1 MNRSYLT
8 GIRGHLPIIGIFL
21 IGAVLRFSGLDWG
34 IASLEDFRLDGRTL
48 SIQQAGFHPD
58 ANNLTTASQSLSR
71 SIHPHYTV
79 DGEQR
84 LLSVYGPVFM
94 YLFWILGKVVSVI
107 VGFDLFDLQ
116 NPGDAN
122 WTRLVGRGLSAAAG
136 TLTILL
142 TYRIGTR
149 CYGRTAG
156 LVGAFLLAVTPLS
169 IQSSHFCTVDVLLTL
184 WITVAFLA
192 ILGVLEKG
200 EMRNYALAGGAIG
213 LGCAT
218 KLHAIQ
224 LFVPLLAAHLISLLQ
239 DDDRQGGIV
248 QTKHR
253 VKRENRKKRL
263 DLIRATLLALFDRRL
278 FVSLGAA
285 VGAFMILVPSSV
297 LRFGDYFD
305 PENFLAATTGIL
317 INVGEVMMRG
327 SLHFAGTPPYLYHLT
342 NLFPAGMGIP
352 LEIVVFCGI
361 AWAAYRRSRKD
372 LLLLSFVLFY
382 FLATG
387 RFQGKYIRY
396 FVLWMPFV
404 TLLSARFLVEMYRS
418 GRFPVRIAGIA
429 CGSLVL
435 LYTSANAVAYT
446 GIYRN
451 PDVRVEAARWV
462 AENVDAG
469 SVVLLERGHNGMRE
483 LLSPNAYDLW
493 TIDIDDHIV
502 VDQNTSGVRPNRLF
516 PSYYS
521 SALYQVYMRH
531 ADYLVLSDD
540 RLASRG
546 RLPFPTMYYDT
557 LMEGGFGYTL
567 VRKFEIVPGF
577 FGIPFDDRGA
587 DVTWRQFDHP
597 QILVFERSGE
607 ASSFDAN
614 YRSYL
619 PLVSARQAYRTFR
632 FSVEFKDIL
641 LLHGC
646 LLGEVRARVR
656 PEELIKAVDVLSG
669 RPDLLERLSDP
680 RFAVEEVDGWGI
692 DLPKFTAEVA
702 RDRREKG

>member
-21 IGAVLRFSGLDWG
+21 IGAALRFSGLDWG
-34 IASLEDFRLDGRTL
+34 IASLEDFRVDGRAL

-94 YLFWILGKVVSVI
+94 YLFWILGKVVSGI

-116 NPGDAN
+116 SPGDAN

-142 TYRIGTR
+142 TYRLGAR
-149 CYGRTAG
+149 CYSRAVG
-156 LVGAFLLAVTPLS
+156 LAGAFLLAVTPLS

-192 ILGVLEKG
+192 ILGVMEKG

-224 LFVPLLAAHLISLLQ
+224 LFVPLLAAHLISLLHG
-239 DDDRQGGIV
+239 DDRKTGLV
-248 QTKHR
+248 QTKQG
-253 VKRENRKKRL
+253 VNRENREKGPN
-263 DLIRATLLALFDRRL
+263 LIRATLLALFDRRL

-285 VGAFMILVPSSV
+285 VGVFVILVPSSV

-305 PENFLAATTGIL
+305 PENFLSATTGIL
-317 INVGEVMMRG
+317 INVGEVLMRG
-327 SLHFAGTPPYLYHLT
+327 SFHFTGTTPYLYHLT
-342 NLFPAGMGIP
+342 NLFPACMGVP
-352 LEIVVFCGI
+352 LEIAVFGGI
-361 AWAAYRRSRKD
+361 AWAAYRRRRED

-418 GRFPVRIAGIA
+418 GRFPVRVAGIA

-446 GIYRN
+446 GIYRH

-483 LLSPNAYDLW
+483 LLSSNVYDLW

-516 PSYYS
+516 PSYYP

-577 FGIPFDDRGA
+577 LGIPFDDRGA

-619 PLVSARQAYRTFR
+619 QLISARQAYRTFR

-680 RFAVEEVDGWGI
+680 RFAVKEVDGWGI

-702 RDRREKG
+702 RDRQEKG